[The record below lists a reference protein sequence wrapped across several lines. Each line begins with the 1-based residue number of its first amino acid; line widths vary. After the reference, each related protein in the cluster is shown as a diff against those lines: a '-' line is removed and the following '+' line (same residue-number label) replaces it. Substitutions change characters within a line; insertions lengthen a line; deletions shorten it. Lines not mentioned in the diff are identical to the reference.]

1 MRNKHQNNY
10 KILASHSLEIYIRD
24 ISILIEGLIYSII
37 SIITFTIL
45 AA

>member
-1 MRNKHQNNY
+1 MRNEHQINCEL
-10 KILASHSLEIYIRD
+10 LASRSLKMYMRD
-24 ISILIEGLIYSII
+24 FSVLIEGLIYSII

>member
-1 MRNKHQNNY
+1 MRNKPQINHGL
-10 KILASHSLEIYIRD
+10 LARHSLEMCMRD
-24 ISILIEGLIYSII
+24 FSILIEGLIYSII